1 MYDRRVRL
9 DAPSRTARP
18 PAITTVNVL
27 GISLGHD
34 SSVSLVENGRILGI
48 MEAERFFRQK
58 RYKLHC
64 VTLEPG
70 RHPSGFQHVDIDDL
84 RRFLALATAAWG
96 TRFDAIAVQN
106 QGRTDELANLL
117 TVLADAGIQW
127 RDERHVDH
135 HLAHASLAY
144 YTSPFADALV
154 LSYDGMGNDG
164 FTVLF
169 KCTGSSITYLARD
182 PHQFGRSYNNLGY
195 MLGVRPDIAGSTAGK
210 VMGLAG
216 YAEPRPDW
224 QPFASEYV
232 ARYAKLPPR
241 TVDGLNTYG
250 KGHRI
255 NSLGLDRIEELQPF
269 VQVDDDAPGLRARLA
284 SLAGRHRR
292 THELRLPGPEH
303 PLAQALAHT
312 VQNAWTDEVLRLL
325 VRFRDTSRNIA
336 VVGGCALN
344 GVTNYQIEQRR
355 LFERTHFLPNPT
367 DCGLSAGAALHAYY
381 QLSGAPFAGHAG
393 YLAPYL
399 GVEPFDCADLPTL
412 QRRFPH
418 RRIEGPEAHLAEVLA
433 SLVHRDLI
441 VGVIRGRYEVG
452 PRALGNRSIFCNP
465 LNPSMRQILNDRVKH
480 REWYRPFAPVVAAED
495 ASRFFTNTAD
505 IPYMSVICFTR
516 PEYRTLLPSIT
527 HVDGSARVQTIR
539 RDHHPFLHAALK
551 AFERLSGVP
560 VLLNTSFNPGGEP
573 ILNYCA
579 VGLEMLE
586 TTDLDLVLIDDV
598 LFARKGRESLLDGRG
613 STGA

>member
-1 MYDRRVRL
+1 MN
-9 DAPSRTARP
+9 
-18 PAITTVNVL
+18 IL

-34 SSVSLVENGRILGI
+34 SSASVVENGRILGI
-48 MEAERFFRQK
+48 LEAERYFRQK

-70 RHPSGFQHVDIDDL
+70 KHLAGFQLVDVDDL
-84 RRFLALATAAWG
+84 RRFLSMVTREWG

-106 QGRTDELANLL
+106 QGRADELANLL
-117 TVLADAGIQW
+117 TLLGDAGIAF
-127 RDERHVDH
+127 REVRHVDH

-169 KCTGSSITYLARD
+169 KGSGSTIEYLEQD

-195 MLGVRPDIAGSTAGK
+195 MLGVHPDIAGSTAGK

-216 YAEPRPDW
+216 YAESRPDW
-224 QPFASEYV
+224 RPFASEYV

-241 TVDGLNTYG
+241 PVAGVTSYG

-255 NSLGLDRIEELQPF
+255 NSLALERIPELQPF
-269 VQVDDDAPGLRARLA
+269 VREVDDEPVGIRAKLA
-284 SLAGRHRR
+284 SLAGRGR
-292 THELRLPGPEH
+292 TRELHLPGPEH

-312 VQNAWTDEVLRLL
+312 VQDAWSEEVLALL
-325 VRFRDTSRNIA
+325 RRFRARSRNIS

-344 GVTNYQIEQRR
+344 GVTNYQIEHQS

-367 DCGLSAGAALHAYY
+367 DCGLAAGAALHAYY
-381 QLSGAPFAGHAG
+381 RLSGTRFEGHAD
-393 YLAPYL
+393 YLTPYL
-399 GVEPFDCADLPTL
+399 GVEPFDRTDLPAL
-412 QRRFPH
+412 QRRFPN
-418 RRIEGPEAHLAEVLA
+418 RRIDGGDARLAGVLA
-433 SLVHRDLI
+433 ALIHRDAI
-441 VGVIRGRYEVG
+441 VGVIRGPYEVG
-452 PRALGNRSIFCNP
+452 PRALGNRSILCNP
-465 LNPSMRQILNDRVKH
+465 LNPAMRQILNDRVKH
-480 REWYRPFAPVVAAED
+480 REWYRPFAPVVTAED
-495 ASRFFTNTAD
+495 ASRFFTNAAD

-516 PEYRTLLPSIT
+516 PECRALLPSVT
-527 HVDGSARVQTIR
+527 HADGSARVQTIQ
-539 RDHHPFLHAALK
+539 RDHHPFLHATLK
-551 AFERLSGVP
+551 SFERLSGVP
-560 VLLNTSFNPGGEP
+560 VLLNTSVNPGGEP

-579 VGLEMLE
+579 VGLEMLN

-598 LFARKGRESLLDGRG
+598 LFSREGKEHLL
-613 STGA
+613 AVAAEL

>member
-1 MYDRRVRL
+1 MYDRRVVRP

-18 PAITTVNVL
+18 PTITPVNVL

-48 MEAERFFRQK
+48 LEAERYFRQK

-64 VTLEPG
+64 LTLEAG
-70 RHPSGFQHVDIDDL
+70 KHLSGFQTVDVDDL
-84 RRFLALATAAWG
+84 RRFLAMATGAWG

-106 QGRTDELANLL
+106 QGRSDELANLL
-117 TVLADAGIQW
+117 GVAAEAGIEW
-127 RDERHVDH
+127 RTARHVDH

-144 YTSPFADALV
+144 YTSPFSEALV

-169 KCTGSSITYLARD
+169 KASGSSIEYLVRD

-195 MLGVRPDIAGSTAGK
+195 ILGVRPDIAGSTAGK

-224 QPFASEYV
+224 RPFAAEYV
-232 ARYAKLPPR
+232 AGYQKLPPR
-241 TVDGLNTYG
+241 NVDGLNSYG

-255 NSLGLDRIEELQPF
+255 NSIGLDRIDDLQPF
-269 VQVDDDAPGLRARLA
+269 VEEVGDDAPGMRARLA
-284 SLAGRHRR
+284 SLAGRRR
-292 THELRLPGPEH
+292 TRELRLPGPEH
-303 PLAQALAHT
+303 PLAQSLAHT
-312 VQNAWTDEVLRLL
+312 VQEAWTDEVLGLL
-325 VRFRDTSRNIA
+325 DRFRDTSRNIA

-381 QLSGAPFAGHAG
+381 QLTGARFDGHAD
-393 YLAPYL
+393 YLTPYL
-399 GVEPFDCADLPTL
+399 GAEPFDRADLPAL

-418 RRIEGPEAHLAEVLA
+418 RRIGGPEGRQAEALAALI
-433 SLVHRDLI
+433 HRNLM

-452 PRALGNRSIFCNP
+452 PRALGNRSILCNP
-465 LNPSMRQILNDRVKH
+465 LNPSMRQILNDRVKR
-480 REWYRPFAPVVAAED
+480 REWYRPFAPVVPAED
-495 ASRFFTNTAD
+495 APRFFTNAAD

-516 PEYRTLLPSIT
+516 PERRALLPSIT

-539 RDHHPFLHAALK
+539 REHHPFLHATLK

-560 VLLNTSFNPGGEP
+560 ILLNTSFNPGGEP

-579 VGLEMLE
+579 VGLEMLN

-598 LFARKGRESLLDGRG
+598 LFARDDKERLLAGLD
-613 STGA
+613 S